1 MFTSPTSTR
10 ASSLRM
16 KSSDG
21 SLLTRKASNRRR
33 ISTYLWHGIDRLSS
47 TSCSSRGFVNS
58 RSRRTNFIL
67 REISC
72 LSSQSIP
79 KSLWSHL
86 RNSRSLLFS
95 ALIQWRST
103 IVNDRN
109 LYQLNELCNRCLSTT
124 FLPRNIVL
132 FVWTWNSSN
141 DAFVSSMT
149 DRGILDGGS
158 KLQSS
163 KSSVCHWN
171 PRIDSTSS
179 RSSFDWN
186 SCHCCG
192 WFGLQSK
199 IRRSMSG
206 LPNSRQW
213 WFHSRSCLSLCIDK
227 PCHPRRTPHSG
238 SLSRE
243 SELSKSNRSVGI
255 SIFDPKVPQLVG
267 RLDIYLPRP
276 IALVY
281 KKGKA
286 LRLKIPRRDRQGA
299 CISEASLAQLAER
312 LFCKQKVFSSIL
324 KWGYN
329 LSRLSRP

>member
-1 MFTSPTSTR
+1 MAHTYEESVELRKGPNI
-10 ASSLRM
+10 SLKCERP
-16 KSSDG
+16 
-21 SLLTRKASNRRR
+21 
-33 ISTYLWHGIDRLSS
+33 LSS
-47 TSCSSRGFVNS
+47 ASCSSCGFVNS
-58 RSRRTNFIL
+58 RTRRTNFIS
-67 REISC
+67 RKISC
-72 LSSQSIP
+72 LSSRSIP

-86 RNSRSLLFS
+86 RNSRYLLFS

-192 WFGLQSK
+192 
-199 IRRSMSG
+199 
-206 LPNSRQW
+206 
-213 WFHSRSCLSLCIDK
+213 
-227 PCHPRRTPHSG
+227 
-238 SLSRE
+238 
-243 SELSKSNRSVGI
+243 
-255 SIFDPKVPQLVG
+255 
-267 RLDIYLPRP
+267 
-276 IALVY
+276 
-281 KKGKA
+281 
-286 LRLKIPRRDRQGA
+286 
-299 CISEASLAQLAER
+299 
-312 LFCKQKVFSSIL
+312 
-324 KWGYN
+324 
-329 LSRLSRP
+329 